1 MTRQRLGQSL
11 GLALKIATIVALI
24 GSPIAAYVATWS
36 KLGVIEYKI
45 DEYIRE
51 TRELRAAVTA
61 LQLADKDLV
70 TTDKVLT
77 REVMDLKGKAPAAG
91 AP

>member
-11 GLALKIATIVALI
+11 GVVLKIATIVALI
-24 GSPIAAYVATWS
+24 GSPIAAYVAVSS
-36 KLGVIEYKI
+36 KLGVIEFKI
-45 DEYIRE
+45 DEYARE

-70 TTDKVLT
+70 RTDAILA
-77 REVMDLKGKAPAAG
+77 REVADLKTR
-91 AP
+91 